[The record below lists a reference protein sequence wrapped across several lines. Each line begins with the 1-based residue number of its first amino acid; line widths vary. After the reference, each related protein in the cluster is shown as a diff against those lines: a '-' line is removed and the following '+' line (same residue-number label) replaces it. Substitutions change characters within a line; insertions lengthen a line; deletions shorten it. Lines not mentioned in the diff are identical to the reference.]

1 MLDVRS
7 EELVMNH
14 RIVGFSAVILGLPV
28 VAACHN
34 SSSPPPSHAA
44 AAEPAP
50 AQQTAGAGSEAQ
62 ECEENAQPAPAPTAM
77 AAEKPHHHHY
87 RQVLN
92 CPMDYPGTTAA
103 FVEIQGYPSIDFI
116 TTSDP
121 VQLRKR
127 VHAFMEPQQPSG
139 TIEPG
144 VSADTQGSGGRE
156 MKPDVTYTAV
166 RSRFEDIPHGI
177 RVSFIPAD
185 DAGVPQAK
193 DGQVAAVHAA
203 VAATAAQLADG
214 NCEDMH
220 IHGIKIKNVQ

>member
-1 MLDVRS
+1 
-7 EELVMNH
+7 MNH
-14 RIVGFSAVILGLPV
+14 RIVGFSALILGLPV

-34 SSSPPPSHAA
+34 TSSPPPTT
-44 AAEPAP
+44 PVPQAP
-50 AQQTAGAGSEAQ
+50 ATAEAQGSEAQ
-62 ECEENAQPAPAPTAM
+62 ECEENAQAAPAPAPM

-87 RQVLN
+87 ARVLN

-116 TTSDP
+116 TTGNAAE
-121 VQLRKR
+121 LRKR

-139 TIEPG
+139 TVQPG

-166 RSRFEDIPHGI
+166 QSQFEDIPHGI
-177 RVSFIPAD
+177 RVIFIPAD
-185 DAGVPQAK
+185 NAGVPQAQ
-193 DGQVAAVHAA
+193 DGQNAAIHAS

-220 IHGIKIKNVQ
+220 IHGIKIKNVH